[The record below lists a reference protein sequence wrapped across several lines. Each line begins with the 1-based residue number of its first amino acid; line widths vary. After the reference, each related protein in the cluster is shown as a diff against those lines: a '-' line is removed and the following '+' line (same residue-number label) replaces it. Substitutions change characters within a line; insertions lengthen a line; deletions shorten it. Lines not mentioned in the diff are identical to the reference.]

1 MIQHIHSNLPRIQ
14 IVSFDEIDAARDA
27 GASRLARGPGK
38 YERWEHLHDKIESV
52 LREYGSVSS
61 ETVPLP
67 DFYVSGDWF
76 HENTDG
82 FSVCSCKPLSKEL
95 LLKLQDVLSGHH
107 RHAML
112 GMYGIENPIE
122 GLVIHVTPR
131 ESLVGWQ
138 DLTADECRKRLQEV
152 GVPLW

>member
-1 MIQHIHSNLPRIQ
+1 MNAIVRRSWVSVLLRRTSFLLLFCITLYMIQYFQRNLPRIQ
-14 IVSFDEIDAARDA
+14 IVSFYEINAARDA

-61 ETVPLP
+61 ETDPLP

-82 FSVCSCKPLSKEL
+82 FSICSSKPLSKEL
-95 LLKLQDVLSGHH
+95 LLRLQEVLSGHH
-107 RHAML
+107 RHA
-112 GMYGIENPIE
+112 
-122 GLVIHVTPR
+122 
-131 ESLVGWQ
+131 
-138 DLTADECRKRLQEV
+138 
-152 GVPLW
+152 